1 MEQLDGTYP
10 RDVDSLPQDSLAL
23 AHHGELLAGR
33 EHVLGGDLPALHG
46 WGYLHEEAE
55 PGVVLAHL
63 VEPRVLAAG
72 QIDGD
77 PGLPLAEGLQL

>member
-33 EHVLGGDLPALHG
+33 EHVLGGDLPALH
-46 WGYLHEEAE
+46 EEAE

-63 VEPRVLAAG
+63 VEPQVLAAG
-72 QIDGD
+72 QIDGV